1 MKKTEFAKLLSDLPE
16 NYILEAQAHRTGARR
31 PGGERGLVLK
41 YAVAAALAVLMIGG
55 FFWALEKKTHEPT
68 TQQAAPTQTAEKPWQ
83 MDIVNSKRSFQSD
96 IYGCD
101 LTIEEYT
108 QRLRKEDP
116 DCIPRAYVKIDLDQD
131 GQEELAIRFEK
142 DKRHMLTLIIWQD
155 GENIRGAEY
164 TRQDMSFLKE
174 DGTFYYLDRGHWGWG
189 RLERREDGWKTVI
202 RMPQGDNYS
211 GTNDA
216 WWREMPGTEKIPTN
230 RRNSCLTLGY
240 SGRSGVSGPIV
251 GELTETDAFSLY
263 VPITGWTYESTMI
276 GQYAADRWVCDED
289 PDTRLSVIKTGTDV
303 DALSWLAY
311 LGKEPITRQRTEG
324 ELQLVNRYSQTVHS
338 GAEGAGTTMEV
349 VSRLGETT
357 NYVIQ
362 MEYADEARDKDVMYC
377 MVDSIHFYDSVT
389 LNMPVDR
396 VFNLDGES
404 MVECHLEG
412 LDGYSL
418 YIPSYWG
425 EQTAVEETIGYHD
438 ANTWYGPDGESLS
451 IVDLGKMNSDDAMAW
466 TLGSQGWTMS
476 ETEGNTRVT
485 GTRGDEQLEVTFKY
499 RVGNW
504 TYAVIKRCP
513 KDKTEEAW
521 PVLEAMVSTIRFS

>member
-41 YAVAAALAVLMIGG
+41 YAIAAALAVLMIGG
-55 FFWALEKKTHEPT
+55 FFWALEKQTHEPT
-68 TQQAAPTQTAEKPWQ
+68 TQQASPMQTAEKPWQ
-83 MDIVNSKRSFQSD
+83 MEIVNSKRSFQSD
-96 IYGCD
+96 TYGCG

-108 QRLRKEDP
+108 QRLREKDP

-142 DKRHMLTLIIWQD
+142 DKKHVLTLIIWQD

-164 TRQDMSFLKE
+164 ARQDMSFLKE

-216 WWREMPGTEKIPTN
+216 WWRAMPGTEKIPTN

-251 GELTETDAFSLY
+251 GELTEMGAYSLY
-263 VPITGWTYESTMI
+263 VPITGWTYESTII
-276 GQYAADRWVCDED
+276 GQYAADCWVCDED
-289 PDTRLSVIKTGTDV
+289 PDARLSVIKTGTDV

-362 MEYADEARDKDVMYC
+362 MEYADEAWDKDVMYC
-377 MVDSIHFYDSVT
+377 MVDSIYFYDSVT

-404 MVECHLEG
+404 MMECHLEG

-485 GTRGDEQLEVTFKY
+485 GTRGDERLEVTFKY

-513 KDKTEEAW
+513 KDKTEEVW
-521 PVLEAMVSTIRFS
+521 PVLEAMVSTIGFS

>member
-1 MKKTEFAKLLSDLPE
+1 
-16 NYILEAQAHRTGARR
+16 
-31 PGGERGLVLK
+31 
-41 YAVAAALAVLMIGG
+41 
-55 FFWALEKKTHEPT
+55 
-68 TQQAAPTQTAEKPWQ
+68 
-83 MDIVNSKRSFQSD
+83 
-96 IYGCD
+96 
-101 LTIEEYT
+101 
-108 QRLRKEDP
+108 
-116 DCIPRAYVKIDLDQD
+116 
-131 GQEELAIRFEK
+131 
-142 DKRHMLTLIIWQD
+142 
-155 GENIRGAEY
+155 
-164 TRQDMSFLKE
+164 
-174 DGTFYYLDRGHWGWG
+174 
-189 RLERREDGWKTVI
+189 
-202 RMPQGDNYS
+202 
-211 GTNDA
+211 
-216 WWREMPGTEKIPTN
+216 MPGTEKIPTN

-251 GELTETDAFSLY
+251 GELTEMGAYSLY

-276 GQYAADRWVCDED
+276 GQYAADRWICDED
-289 PDTRLSVIKTGTDV
+289 PDTRLTVIKTGTDV

-311 LGKEPITRQRTEG
+311 LGKKPITRQRTEG

-362 MEYADEARDKDVMYC
+362 MEYVNEARDKEVMYC
-377 MVDSIHFYDSVT
+377 MVDGIYFYDSAT
-389 LNMPVDR
+389 LNMSVDR

-404 MVECHLEG
+404 MMECHLEVQ
-412 LDGYSL
+412 DGYSL

-485 GTRGDEQLEVTFKY
+485 GTRGDERLEVTFKY
-499 RVGNW
+499 WVGNW

-513 KDKTEEAW
+513 KDKTEEVW
-521 PVLEAMVSTIRFS
+521 PVLEAMVSTIGFS

>member
-1 MKKTEFAKLLSDLPE
+1 M
-16 NYILEAQAHRTGARR
+16 
-31 PGGERGLVLK
+31 
-41 YAVAAALAVLMIGG
+41 
-55 FFWALEKKTHEPT
+55 
-68 TQQAAPTQTAEKPWQ
+68 
-83 MDIVNSKRSFQSD
+83 
-96 IYGCD
+96 
-101 LTIEEYT
+101 
-108 QRLRKEDP
+108 
-116 DCIPRAYVKIDLDQD
+116 
-131 GQEELAIRFEK
+131 
-142 DKRHMLTLIIWQD
+142 
-155 GENIRGAEY
+155 
-164 TRQDMSFLKE
+164 
-174 DGTFYYLDRGHWGWG
+174 
-189 RLERREDGWKTVI
+189 
-202 RMPQGDNYS
+202 
-211 GTNDA
+211 
-216 WWREMPGTEKIPTN
+216 
-230 RRNSCLTLGY
+230 
-240 SGRSGVSGPIV
+240 
-251 GELTETDAFSLY
+251 
-263 VPITGWTYESTMI
+263 PITGWTYESTMI

-338 GAEGAGTTMEV
+338 GAEGTETTMEV

-362 MEYADEARDKDVMYC
+362 MEYVNEARDKEVMYC
-377 MVDSIHFYDSVT
+377 MVDGIYFYDSAT
-389 LNMPVDR
+389 MNMPVDR

-404 MVECHLEG
+404 MMECHLEVQ
-412 LDGYSL
+412 DGYSL

-476 ETEGNTRVT
+476 ETEGNARVT
-485 GTRGDEQLEVTFKY
+485 GTRGDERLEVTFKY

-513 KDKTEEAW
+513 KDKTEEVW
-521 PVLEAMVSTIRFS
+521 PVLEAMVSTIGFS